1 MKLFRFITALF
12 FINLSFAQQID
23 KVDFIQ
29 CDAFVTPNFSE
40 KSISGTI
47 TYEFKVLKTID
58 TIRIDA
64 KNMNFSNVTING
76 KAVNF
81 KNSGKT
87 LDLYE
92 GFKKGK
98 NQLTFNYE
106 AKPKQTL
113 YFVGNFDSAQSDN
126 FQIWTQGQGKYTS
139 HWLPSF
145 DDVNEKVIFNLNV
158 SFETNSTIISNGI
171 HQSTVVYPPLSS
183 PNNIWNFRMQKPM
196 SSYLVM
202 LAIGNF
208 EKQTTTTK
216 SGTPLEFYL
225 DKNDVSKF
233 EPTYRYSKELF
244 DYLEQEIGVKYPWQI
259 YRQVPVRDFLYA
271 GMENTTSTVFSQDF
285 VVDSIGFNDR
295 NYVNVNAHEL
305 AHQWFGDLVT
315 AKESKHHW
323 LQEGFATYYALL
335 AERHLFGDDYFYYQL
350 WDMAEQLAAAAK
362 ELKTPILDA
371 KASSLTFYKK
381 GAWALHVLRSEIG
394 AKKFNKAVKKFL
406 NKYAYKNV
414 DTDDFLAEIKKVS
427 GYDVQKF
434 KHDWLENPDFQMASV
449 QSYFH
454 DNRFILELKEV
465 KSRAGFSFFQNKEFF
480 KKIMQSD
487 SYFPVKQEILYQLET
502 VSWQEKKE
510 IIQLAMQTN
519 DLKVRQTVAETIGLV
534 PSEFET
540 TFSSLLEDKSYVT
553 REIALIKLWRS
564 FPDKQLEFIK
574 LSENWEGLNQN
585 LKLAHLTLKLA
596 TPAVSLG
603 DKKQAINQLIQFT
616 KSPNEAQLRQEALG
630 ILLNFKIY
638 TDEVLISLLDASM
651 HHKWQLVSFAK
662 NEIRTLLKEEKNLV
676 LYQNLLPKL
685 SKIQQER
692 LAIFTEELK

>member
-1 MKLFRFITALF
+1 MKLFRFITTLF

-47 TYEFKVLKTID
+47 TYEFKILKAID

-64 KNMNFSNVTING
+64 KNMDFSNVTING
-76 KAVNF
+76 KTVDF
-81 KNSGKT
+81 KNSGAT
-87 LDLYE
+87 LDLFE
-92 GFKKGK
+92 GFKNGK
-98 NQLTFNYE
+98 NQLIFKYE

-113 YFVGNFDSAQSDN
+113 YFVGNNED

-158 SFETNSTIISNGI
+158 SFDPNLTVISNGI

-183 PNNIWNFRMQKPM
+183 PNNIWNFRMKKPM

-208 EKQTTTTK
+208 EKKTAKTK

-233 EPTYRYSKELF
+233 EPTYRYSKEMF
-244 DYLEQEIGVKYPWQI
+244 DYLEQEIGVKYPWGI

-271 GMENTTSTVFSQDF
+271 GMENTTSTIFSQDF
-285 VVDSIGFNDR
+285 VVDDIGFNDR

-350 WDMAEQLAAAAK
+350 WDMAEQLATAAK
-362 ELKTPILDA
+362 EQKTPILDP

-394 AKKFNKAVKKFL
+394 AKKFNKAVKNYLK
-406 NKYAYKNV
+406 KYAYKNV

-427 GYDVQKF
+427 SYDVQKF
-434 KHDWLENPDFQMASV
+434 KREWLENPDFQIASV
-449 QSYFH
+449 QSYFQ

-465 KSRAGFSFFQNKEFF
+465 KSRAGFSFSQNKEFF

-502 VSWQEKKE
+502 VSWQEKKK

-534 PSEFET
+534 PNEFET
-540 TFSSLLEDKSYVT
+540 AFKSLLEDKSYVT

-564 FPDKQLEFIK
+564 FPEKQLEYVK

-596 TPAVSLG
+596 TPAISSIE
-603 DKKQAINQLIQFT
+603 KKQAIDQLIQFT
-616 KSPNEAQLRQEALG
+616 KAPNEAQLRQEALG

-638 TDEVLISLLDASM
+638 ADEVLISLLDASM
-651 HHKWQLVSFAK
+651 HHKWQLVSYAK
-662 NEIRTLLKEEKNLV
+662 TQIRALLKDDSMIETF
-676 LYQNLLPKL
+676 LLLKPDLSPKL
-685 SKIQQER
+685 NER
-692 LAIFTEELK
+692 LEVFLTEIY